1 MRERL
6 VFYLSK
12 MINEQI
18 GNGDKYESIKRSII
32 IAITDYRLIHESN
45 DYHNVYTLRDKN
57 GKEFTKLVKINTLE
71 LPKLP
76 QDDDKSDL
84 WNWMKFLKS
93 ENEEEF
99 KMVETKSNELKKAVC
114 ILRELSQDEKTKL
127 LFESEEKARMD
138 YEDRMDGAFNNG
150 KIQGEIETEIESVL
164 KLISYMDLSVR
175 EAMKILE
182 LDDKHYD
189 DVIEQLQKRNM
200 KYK

>member
-1 MRERL
+1 
-6 VFYLSK
+6 

-18 GNGDKYESIKRSII
+18 ENGDKYESIKRSII

>member
-1 MRERL
+1 
-6 VFYLSK
+6 

-18 GNGDKYESIKRSII
+18 ENGDKYESIKRSII

-182 LDDKHYD
+182 LDDKYYD
-189 DVIEQLQKRNM
+189 DVIDQLQKRNM